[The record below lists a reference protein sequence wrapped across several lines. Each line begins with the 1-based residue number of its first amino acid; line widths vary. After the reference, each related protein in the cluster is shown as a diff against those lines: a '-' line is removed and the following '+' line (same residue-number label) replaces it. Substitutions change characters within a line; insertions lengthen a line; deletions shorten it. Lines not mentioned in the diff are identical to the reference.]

1 MCCCSVCDR
10 RYWIWRSGCLLNDRL
25 LWSCLSSQVG
35 LRRQID
41 SKTCE
46 HFIIKSVVSR
56 GWAPSNR
63 IWDTTNLHSP
73 KQWIWLR
80 TGQGNAVT
88 YRRRHVLA
96 AHSEIH
102 FFRYFGDLA
111 IEFEFPFLFYP
122 CQTFTKCSLL
132 RFVHCSFCPNLLCS
146 TSTTTQTC
154 S

>member
-1 MCCCSVCDR
+1 VCCCSVCDR

-35 LRRQID
+35 LRRQIY

-63 IWDTTNLHSP
+63 IWDTT

-111 IEFEFPFLFYP
+111 IEFEFLSFLPMSDIYKMFNS
-122 CQTFTKCSLL
+122 TFRTLL
-132 RFVHCSFCPNLLCS
+132 ILSKSTVQHVHNDTGL
-146 TSTTTQTC
+146 
-154 S
+154 